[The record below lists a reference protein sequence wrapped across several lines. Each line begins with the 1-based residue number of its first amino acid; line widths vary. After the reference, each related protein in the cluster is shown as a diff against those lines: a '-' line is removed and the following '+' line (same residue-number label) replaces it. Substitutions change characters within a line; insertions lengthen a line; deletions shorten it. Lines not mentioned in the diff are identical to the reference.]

1 MMKFPV
7 AHYKR
12 ADSDWFVNGGKLIVE
27 DGKYTVK
34 CFFKTI
40 AIFEADKTVVRKI
53 PDELFYK
60 GVSILDGKKEYYL
73 YFFKNVANKVY
84 ARFEIVG

>member
-1 MMKFPV
+1 MKFTI

-27 DGKYTVK
+27 DGKYIVK
-34 CFFKTI
+34 CFFKTV
-40 AIFEADKTVVRKI
+40 AIFEAEKTFIRKI
-53 PDELFYK
+53 PNEMLYK
-60 GVSILDGKKEYYL
+60 GISISDGKKEYYL

-84 ARFEIVG
+84 SRFKIVG